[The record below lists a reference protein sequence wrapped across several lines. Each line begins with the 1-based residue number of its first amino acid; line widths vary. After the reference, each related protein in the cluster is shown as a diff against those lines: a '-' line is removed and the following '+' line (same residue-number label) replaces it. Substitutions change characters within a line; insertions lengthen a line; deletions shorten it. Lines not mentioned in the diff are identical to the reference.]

1 MYQAIVYELNKVN
14 NSDNLLNLRRKIKVL
29 SQDLNNEQ
37 KITLNNLYKVQL
49 QKIKASENI
58 FEDIM
63 I

>member
-14 NSDNLLNLRRKIKVL
+14 NSANLLNLRRKIKVL